1 MQTEKLLTI
10 CKYNKS
16 SFKTNE
22 EVSVDLEI
30 KNISEVEVKVYEI
43 ETENYLI

>member
-10 CKYNKS
+10 CKYNKN